1 MHKVLLSILLA
12 TVISCLSLLLINTR
26 LPPTSIDNLGPQKAA
41 AQITRMA
48 SLQSVFIIK
57 SPLSLAVNKDK
68 TVSFSVYENPTYHMQ
83 IQYPSHW
90 DKIELGSNGL
100 IAEFNTPA
108 KNDTGILENVVIRV
122 EKLPSQNTSLKQLT
136 TQQILSYKQQF
147 SDFQL
152 IASNPVKT
160 LAGITAS
167 EIEYTH
173 KSGIY
178 TFHTLEFWTIRGS
191 TEYMVLYNS
200 DPADYSHYLS
210 IIQRMFN
217 SFIPKTSNIVDLLT
231 HNKASL

>member
-12 TVISCLSLLLINTR
+12 TIISCLSLSLINTR
-26 LPPTSIDNLGPQKAA
+26 TVDSLNPQKAA
-41 AQITRMA
+41 AQITKTA
-48 SLQSVFIIK
+48 SQQNVFIIIK
-57 SPLSLAVNKDK
+57 SPPSLVAVNKDK
-68 TVSFSVYENPTYHMQ
+68 TVSFSVYENPTYHIQ
-83 IQYPSHW
+83 IQYPSYW
-90 DKIELGSNGL
+90 DKMELDSNGL
-100 IAEFNTPA
+100 VAAFNTPA
-108 KNDTGILENVVIRV
+108 KNDTGILENVVIRA
-122 EKLPSQNTSLKQLT
+122 ENLSSQNISLKQLT

-152 IASNPVKT
+152 IASNSVKT
-160 LAGITAS
+160 PAGITAS

-200 DPADYSHYLS
+200 DPGDYPHYLS